1 MKLSR
6 KTKQFILDGLTA
18 VIIVA
23 GLMAMYWMLS
33 MLPIHQYGGA
43 K

>member
-6 KTKQFILDGLTA
+6 NTKRFILDGLTA

-23 GLMAMYWMLS
+23 GLMAMYSMLS